1 MRKAH
6 IGRCMLLALCLLA
19 LAACRADEGL
29 LRPSDPPTPTPL
41 PPESAIEQP
50 SYVVQRGD
58 VVRELEFTARVAAA
72 QEARLF
78 FRAGGYLS
86 RLTVQRGDPVRAG
99 DVLAELAIAD
109 LQRQLDAAR
118 MEWEQAQLES
128 TRAISRTQLI
138 VQERTLALEH
148 ARAVSPDPAV
158 LRAQVALDN
167 AQQALINAQHEYQ
180 ESLDRSWDTPDQR
193 QFYAAMVAQAQTAL
207 TVAQAEHTAA
217 AQNRAYTLRQLELAL
232 AQAELDHAAATT
244 GPDPRLAL
252 RVQQLE
258 AQIAEQRIV
267 APFDGRVLALSVAP
281 GNRVEAYAHVLI
293 VGDPTTLELRA
304 DLTAAQVNELR
315 VGQTVSLLPAGVGA
329 QTFTGVIRQLPYGWG
344 GDVEE
349 TDRAVRITPDPD
361 APALALDDLVR
372 GTVILEQRVGV
383 LWLPPAALQT
393 FRGRTFVFV
402 QEADGTQRRVDVT
415 TGIES
420 DARVEIVAGLEEG
433 QVIIL
438 P

>member
-1 MRKAH
+1 MHLSRVCR
-6 IGRCMLLALCLLA
+6 IMLTVIA
-19 LAACRADEGL
+19 LAFTACAAGERRLPSPAD
-29 LRPSDPPTPTPL
+29 PTPTPL

-78 FRAGGYLS
+78 FRAGGHLS

-128 TRAISRTQLI
+128 TRAISRTQLT

-148 ARAVSPDPAV
+148 ARTTSPDPTV

-167 AQQALINAQHEYQ
+167 AQQALINAQHEYHK
-180 ESLDRSWDTPDQR
+180 SLDRSWDTPDQR

-207 TVAQAEHTAA
+207 TVAQAEHAAA
-217 AQNRAYTLRQLELAL
+217 AQHRAYTLRQLELAL
-232 AQAELDHAAATT
+232 AQAELDRTAAAA

-252 RVQQLE
+252 RVAQLE

-304 DLTAAQVNELR
+304 DLTAAQVHELR
-315 VGQTVSLLPAGVGA
+315 AGQTVSLLPAGVGA

-361 APALALDDLVR
+361 APALTLDDLVR
-372 GTVILEQRVGV
+372 GTAILEQRAGV

-420 DARVEIVAGLEEG
+420 DARVEILAGLEEG